1 MNNKIHLAKKG
12 EAGRD
17 ILPVLNTASLI
28 EIDDAFGGINPAMDA
43 MNADKGWRAAVVRVV
58 TILCNEGLIEAGE
71 EPDLTEEG
79 VKRMLHPTEIAPAGV
94 ACLAAITKGL
104 RMDHEI
110 KGNPRDPVLE
120 EIEKKEEPAKAAC
133 GS

>member
-1 MNNKIHLAKKG
+1 MKIHLEKKG

-28 EIDDAFGGINPAMDA
+28 EIDEAFGGLNPAIEA
-43 MNADKGWRAAVVRVV
+43 MRADKGWRKATVRVV
-58 TILCNEGLIEAGE
+58 TILCNEGLTEAGE
-71 EPDLTEEG
+71 NPDLTEEK
-79 VKRMLHPTEIAPAGV
+79 VKRMLHPSQIALAGT
-94 ACLAAITKGL
+94 ACLAAITKG
-104 RMDHEI
+104 MQMEHEV
-110 KGNPRDPVLE
+110 KAAPRDPVLE

>member
-1 MNNKIHLAKKG
+1 MKIHLAKKG

-28 EIDDAFGGINPAMDA
+28 EIDEEFGGLGEAVDA
-43 MNADKGWRAAVVRVV
+43 MKADKGWRKAVVKMV
-58 TILCNEGLIEAGE
+58 TILCNEGLTDEGK
-71 EPDLTEEG
+71 EPDLTAEK
-79 VKRMLHPTEIAPAGV
+79 VKRMIHPSQIATAGA
-94 ACLAAITKGL
+94 ACLAAITKGM
-104 RMDHEI
+104 RMEHET
-110 KGNPRDPVLE
+110 KAAPRDPVLE